1 MTELLTIEHFRPHV
15 GKRVRFRGTR
25 YAFTIDRLEGGV
37 TPPSAGWSR
46 SPFIVIFS
54 GPSKTEVMPTGLYE
68 CEIEDG
74 PVYSLHVMP
83 IHTPRP
89 DRQEYQAAFN

>member
-15 GKRVRFRGTR
+15 GKHVRFRRTP
-25 YAFTIDRLEGGV
+25 YALTIDRLEGGA
-37 TPPSAGWSR
+37 TPSSAGRAR
-46 SPFIVIFS
+46 SPFVVIFR
-54 GPSKTEVMPTGLYE
+54 GPSKTDVMPAGLYE

-83 IHTPRP
+83 IYTPRP

>member
-1 MTELLTIEHFRPHV
+1 MTEQLTIDHFRPHV
-15 GKRVRFRGTR
+15 GKQVRFRGTP
-25 YAFTIDRLEGGV
+25 YALTIDRLEGGALA
-37 TPPSAGWSR
+37 PPAGWAR
-46 SPFIVIFS
+46 SPFVVIFS
-54 GPSKTEVMPTGLYE
+54 GPSKTDVMPTGLYD